1 MDVDG
6 LRPPEVGLGA
16 LTRWCPPALVDKV
29 VEECGRRERRRR
41 LLSARTVVYF
51 ELARCLYPREGYQQV
66 FEELLPE
73 DEDCVPSVRLPNKS
87 SLCRARRKLGPQVLR
102 ELFHQVAG
110 PVAEPE
116 TCPGAFWRGLR
127 VEAFDGTLLDVAD
140 SAANAGDFGRAAGP
154 SGPVG
159 YPQARVLAL
168 VECGTH
174 ALIDAV
180 IGGYRDSEAE
190 LAPGLAAATGAGTLV
205 LADRGMIGVRLWCAF
220 AGTGAELLWRLPRHI
235 ARTPVAQLGDGSY
248 LACIAIDSKMR
259 AAWRERGVDL
269 PAQITV
275 RVIEYTLDGSA
286 EVYRLA
292 TSLLDPDAAPA
303 AELAA
308 LYHERWES
316 EGTFA
321 EVKTVQRGPGTVL
334 RSATPD
340 GIRQE
345 IWAHL
350 TVHHLTRNLLQHAA
364 VDRSD
369 PPQDPDRI
377 SFRRAQHLVRRSL
390 AQPLSP
396 LRAKPGR

>member
-1 MDVDG
+1 
-6 LRPPEVGLGA
+6 
-16 LTRWCPPALVDKV
+16 LVDKV
-29 VEECGRRERRRR
+29 VEECGRREKRRR
-41 LLSARTVVYF
+41 LLSARTAVYF

-66 FEELLPE
+66 FEEMLPQ
-73 DEDCVPSVRLPNKS
+73 DEDRAPMVRLPNKS
-87 SLCRARRKLGPQVLR
+87 SLCKARRKLGPQVLR

-110 PVAEPE
+110 PVAEPQS
-116 TCPGAFWRGLR
+116 CPSAFWRGLR

-140 SAANAGDFGRAAGP
+140 SAANAQEFGRAVGP
-154 SGPVG
+154 YGPVG

-180 IGGYRDSEAE
+180 IGGYCDSEAE
-190 LAPGLAAATGAGTLV
+190 LAPGLAAATGPGTLV
-205 LADRGMIGVRLWCAF
+205 LGDRGMIGVRMWCAF
-220 AGTGAELLWRLPRHI
+220 TGAGAELLWRLPAHV
-235 ARTPVAQLGDGSY
+235 ARTPVAELTDGSY
-248 LACIAIDSKMR
+248 LAVVRMEGKTR
-259 AAWRERGVDL
+259 AAWRGRGLHL
-269 PAQITV
+269 PAQIRV
-275 RVIEYTLDGSA
+275 RVIEYAIDGGA

-292 TSLLDPDAAPA
+292 TSLLDPAPAPA

-308 LYHERWES
+308 IYHERWES

-321 EVKTVQRGPGTVL
+321 EVKTVQRGSGTVL

-364 VDRSD
+364 VERSD

-396 LRAKPGR
+396 L